1 MDLFYVILPKME
13 RLIVLDTETTGIK
26 PSEGHRIIEVGA
38 VEILDREIT
47 STEFQKYI
55 QPNRKVGDSVNIHGI
70 TDKFLINKP
79 QFNQISDDLLSF
91 IESATLVI
99 HNAPFDLGFL
109 NNELKIFGIKETIE
123 NICTVID
130 TLAESRKKSKD
141 QGQSQR
147 HSLDA
152 LCRRFEIDDSSRTKH
167 GALIDARILAKVY
180 LAMTG
185 GQSNLFQEVT
195 NTESQQSDPSLIKR
209 VKENRDKIKV
219 IFAKK
224 DELEAHKN
232 YFQN

>member
-1 MDLFYVILPKME
+1 ME
-13 RLIVLDTETTGIK
+13 RLIALDTETTGLEI
-26 PSEGHRIIEVGA
+26 SEGHRIIDVAA
-38 VEILDREIT
+38 VEILDRKIT
-47 STEFQKYI
+47 GSIFREFI
-55 QPNRKVGDSVNIHGI
+55 QPNRTVGESVNVHGI
-70 TDKFLINKP
+70 TDKELIGKP
-79 QFNQISDDLLSF
+79 QFVQISDDFLSF
-91 IESATLVI
+91 IEGATLVI
-99 HNAPFDLGFL
+99 HNAPFDLAFL
-109 NNELKIFGIKETIE
+109 NNELKIIGIKETIE

-130 TLAESRKKSKD
+130 TLAESRKKSED
-141 QGQSQR
+141 QGQR

-185 GQSNLFQEVT
+185 GQSYLFQEVT
-195 NTESQQSDPSLIKR
+195 NTESQQSNPSLIKR

-219 IFAKK
+219 IYANK

>member
-55 QPNRKVGDSVNIHGI
+55 QPNRKVGESVNIHGI

-91 IESATLVI
+91 IEGATLVI

-109 NNELKIFGIKETIE
+109 NNELKLAGIKDSIE
-123 NICTVID
+123 SFCNKDKPFID
-130 TLAESRKKSKD
+130 TLEEDKKNNPK
-141 QGQSQR
+141 QR

-152 LCRRFEIDDSSRTKH
+152 LCRRYEVDDSSRIKH
-167 GALIDARILAKVY
+167 GALIDSRILADVY
-180 LAMTG
+180 IEMQK
-185 GQSNLFQEVT
+185 GQDELPLET
-195 NTESQQSDPSLIKR
+195 ANTESQKNDPSLIKR
-209 VKENRDKIKV
+209 VKENRNKIKV
-219 IFAKK
+219 IYANK
-224 DELEAHKN
+224 DELETHEN
-232 YFQN
+232 YFKN

>member
-1 MDLFYVILPKME
+1 ME

-47 STEFQKYI
+47 STEFHKYV
-55 QPNRKVGDSVNIHGI
+55 QPNRKVGESVNIHGI

-79 QFNQISDDLLSF
+79 LFNQISDDLLSF
-91 IESATLVI
+91 IEGATLVI

-130 TLAESRKKSKD
+130 TLELSK
-141 QGQSQR
+141 QQR
-147 HSLDA
+147 PGTMHNLDA
-152 LCRRFEIDDSSRTKH
+152 LCRRFGIDTSARTRH
-167 GALIDARILAKVY
+167 GALLDAQILAQVY

-185 GQSNLFQEVT
+185 GQSSLFQEAA
-195 NTESQQSDPSLIKR
+195 NTESNQSDPSLIKR

-219 IFAKK
+219 IYANKN
-224 DELEAHKN
+224 ELEAHEN

>member
-1 MDLFYVILPKME
+1 ME

-38 VEILDREIT
+38 VQILDREIT
-47 STEFQKYI
+47 STEFHEYV
-55 QPNRKVGDSVNIHGI
+55 QPNRKVGESVNIHGI

-91 IESATLVI
+91 IKGATLVI

-109 NNELKIFGIKETIE
+109 NNELKIIGIKETIE
-123 NICTVID
+123 NICPIID
-130 TLAESRKKSKD
+130 TLELSK
-141 QGQSQR
+141 QQR
-147 HSLDA
+147 PGTMHNLDA
-152 LCRRFEIDDSSRTKH
+152 LCRRFGIDTSARTRH
-167 GALIDARILAKVY
+167 GALLDAQILTQVY

-185 GQSNLFQEVT
+185 GQSNLFQEVA
-195 NTESQQSDPSLIKR
+195 NTESNQSDPSLIKR

-219 IFAKK
+219 IYANKN
-224 DELEAHKN
+224 ELEAHKN

>member
-1 MDLFYVILPKME
+1 ME
-13 RLIVLDTETTGIK
+13 RLIALDVETTGLRI
-26 PSEGHRIIEVGA
+26 SEGHRIIEVGA

-47 STEFQKYI
+47 NTEFQKYV
-55 QPNRKVGDSVNIHGI
+55 QPNRKVGESVNIHGI

-91 IESATLVI
+91 IEGATLVI

-130 TLAESRKKSKD
+130 TLAESRKKSEK
-141 QGQSQR
+141 QGQR

-219 IFAKK
+219 IYANKN
-224 DELEAHKN
+224 ELEAHEN

>member
-1 MDLFYVILPKME
+1 ME
-13 RLIVLDTETTGIK
+13 RLIALDVETTGLRI
-26 PSEGHRIIEVGA
+26 SEGHRIIEVGA

-47 STEFQKYI
+47 NTEFQKYV
-55 QPNRKVGDSVNIHGI
+55 QPNRKVGESVNIHGI

-91 IESATLVI
+91 IEGATLVI

-130 TLAESRKKSKD
+130 TLAESRKKSEK
-141 QGQSQR
+141 QGQR

-195 NTESQQSDPSLIKR
+195 NIESQQSDPSLIKR
-209 VKENRDKIKV
+209 IKENRDKIKV
-219 IFAKK
+219 IYAKK

>member
-1 MDLFYVILPKME
+1 ME
-13 RLIVLDTETTGIK
+13 RLIALDVETTGLRI
-26 PSEGHRIIEVGA
+26 SEGHRIIEVGA

-47 STEFQKYI
+47 NTEFQKYV
-55 QPNRKVGDSVNIHGI
+55 QPNRKVGESVNIHGI

-91 IESATLVI
+91 IEGATLVI

-130 TLAESRKKSKD
+130 TLAESRKKSEK
-141 QGQSQR
+141 QGQR

-185 GQSNLFQEVT
+185 GQSYLFQEVT
-195 NTESQQSDPSLIKR
+195 NVESQQSDPSLIKR

-219 IFAKK
+219 IYANK

>member
-1 MDLFYVILPKME
+1 ME
-13 RLIVLDTETTGIK
+13 RLIALDVETTGLRI
-26 PSEGHRIIEVGA
+26 SEGHRIIEIGA
-38 VEILDREIT
+38 VEILDRDIT
-47 STEFQKYI
+47 NTEFHEYV
-55 QPNRKVGDSVNIHGI
+55 QPNRKVGESVNIHGI
-70 TDKFLINKP
+70 TDQFLINKP
-79 QFNQISDDLLSF
+79 QFDKISDDLLSF
-91 IESATLVI
+91 IKGATLVI

-109 NNELKIFGIKETIE
+109 NNELSIVGIKETIE
-123 NICTVID
+123 DICNIID
-130 TLAESRKKSKD
+130 TLVESRKKSEDAGK
-141 QGQSQR
+141 R

-209 VKENRDKIKV
+209 IKENRDKIKV
-219 IFAKK
+219 IYAKK
-224 DELEAHKN
+224 NELEAHKN

>member
-1 MDLFYVILPKME
+1 ME
-13 RLIVLDTETTGIK
+13 RLIALDVETTGLRI
-26 PSEGHRIIEVGA
+26 SEGHRIIEVGA

-47 STEFQKYI
+47 NTEFQKYV
-55 QPNRKVGDSVNIHGI
+55 QPNRKVGESVNIHGI

-79 QFNQISDDLLSF
+79 QFNQISDDFLSF
-91 IESATLVI
+91 IEGATLVI

-130 TLAESRKKSKD
+130 TLAESRKKSEK
-141 QGQSQR
+141 QGQR

-209 VKENRDKIKV
+209 IKENRDKIKV
-219 IFAKK
+219 IYAKK
-224 DELEAHKN
+224 DELEVHKN

>member
-1 MDLFYVILPKME
+1 MEQFYVIFPKME

-47 STEFQKYI
+47 NTEFHKYV
-55 QPNRKVGDSVNIHGI
+55 QPNRKVGKSVNIHGI

-79 QFNQISDDLLSF
+79 QFSQISSDLLSF
-91 IESATLVI
+91 IEGTTLVI

-109 NNELKIFGIKETIE
+109 NNELKLIGIKETIE
-123 NICTVID
+123 SICNVID
-130 TLAESRKKSKD
+130 TLELSK
-141 QGQSQR
+141 QQR
-147 HSLDA
+147 PGTMHNLDA
-152 LCRRFEIDDSSRTKH
+152 LCRRFGIDTSARTRH
-167 GALIDARILAKVY
+167 GALLDAQILAQVY

-185 GQSNLFQEVT
+185 GQSILFQEVT
-195 NTESQQSDPSLIKR
+195 NTKSNQSDPSLIKR
-209 VKENRDKIKV
+209 VNENRNKIKV
-219 IFAKK
+219 IYANK